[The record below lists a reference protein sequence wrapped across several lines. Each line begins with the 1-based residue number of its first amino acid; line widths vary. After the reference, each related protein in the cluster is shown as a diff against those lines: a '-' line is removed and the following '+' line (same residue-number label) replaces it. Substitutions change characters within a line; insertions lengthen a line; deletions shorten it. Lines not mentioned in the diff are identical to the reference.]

1 MAMEE
6 VALVDKKLVTG
17 KVVQFPV
24 LVRVTIFSSTAAV
37 DYSKKDEEVDRLS
50 VFEYLVL
57 SPLIA
62 KKEDKLHEQDKLIQQ
77 QQDEIKH
84 QKQLRQDER
93 LGRIAIESKH
103 RKLKIQEE
111 LTDGQV
117 NWQIIGTVES
127 PFPDRRGTPRQPIL
141 VPAGKGLIR
150 FNKKIIQFS
159 HYAELAQFSHLW
171 VIFQFHENT
180 NYASVMNK
188 TQSKAKIRPP
198 RLHGKSVGCL
208 STRSPH
214 RPNAVGLSVCE
225 IVEVNQEGII
235 ISCLD
240 MVDGTPVL
248 DVKPYI
254 PYDLLPSDY
263 ILPMMIDC
271 PSRKLKVPDWVID
284 WDVPM
289 RNVQFSS
296 HAEEGLAM
304 ACSTSKQSSLRHSH
318 SVEEARDLIV
328 QVLRQDIRGL
338 THRSQDESMES
349 YLCRLDG
356 LTIRF
361 MTTSSHIEIMSIE
374 STPSAMTVLPEDDVV
389 ALDLVI
395 TRKLQRNGGLKGAV
409 GGVGKGVI
417 YRDIL
422 STGSKER
429 PDYSLLPD
437 LRL

>member
-1 MAMEE
+1 
-6 VALVDKKLVTG
+6 
-17 KVVQFPV
+17 
-24 LVRVTIFSSTAAV
+24 
-37 DYSKKDEEVDRLS
+37 
-50 VFEYLVL
+50 
-57 SPLIA
+57 
-62 KKEDKLHEQDKLIQQ
+62 
-77 QQDEIKH
+77 
-84 QKQLRQDER
+84 
-93 LGRIAIESKH
+93 
-103 RKLKIQEE
+103 
-111 LTDGQV
+111 
-117 NWQIIGTVES
+117 
-127 PFPDRRGTPRQPIL
+127 
-141 VPAGKGLIR
+141 
-150 FNKKIIQFS
+150 
-159 HYAELAQFSHLW
+159 
-171 VIFQFHENT
+171 
-180 NYASVMNK
+180 MNK

-389 ALDLVI
+389 
-395 TRKLQRNGGLKGAV
+395 GE
-409 GGVGKGVI
+409 
-417 YRDIL
+417 
-422 STGSKER
+422 ER
-429 PDYSLLPD
+429 GDD
-437 LRL
+437 ENDNHA